1 MSQGFVLLVEDD
13 PNQVEL
19 AKRAFSKQGLT
30 DVLDRLVV
38 TRDGQEALD
47 YLLGTGQYA
56 HRDPTVLP
64 EFVLLDVRLPKLSGL
79 EVLKR
84 IRSEERTKLL
94 PVIVYSSS
102 EQDPDVRSAYEL
114 GSNSYI
120 TKPSDFKRFSEA
132 MRALGWFWLE
142 WNVPPP
148 PPSA

>member
-19 AKRAFSKQGLT
+19 AKHAFSKQGLT
-30 DVLDRLVV
+30 DILNRLIV
-38 TRDGQEALD
+38 THDGQEALD

-56 HRDPTVLP
+56 HRDPTILP

-79 EVLKR
+79 QVLKR

-102 EQDPDVRSAYEL
+102 QQDPDVRSAYEL
-114 GSNSYI
+114 GATATS
-120 TKPSDFKRFSEA
+120 PSLSISRGSPRLCA
-132 MRALGWFWLE
+132 R
-142 WNVPPP
+142 
-148 PPSA
+148 